1 MIRIVTDSSADIPDD
16 LLERHR
22 VEVVPLTIRFGA
34 EEYVDRR
41 DLDAHRFWEKL
52 VAGPSLPETAA
63 PSAGAFL
70 ETYRRLG
77 SEGAGGVVVV
87 SISSEMSATYQSA
100 VIAAEQ
106 VVGEVPVRVV
116 DSRAVSMMLGLQVL
130 AAADAAE
137 AGAGL
142 DEVASTAAAAGSAT
156 GLFATLDTLEF
167 LRRGGRIGGAQA
179 LIGALLDVKPL
190 ITIADGVVQAAGRV
204 RTRSRALAA
213 VAGELSRLAPRIR
226 ALAVLHGATPD
237 LDRFE
242 ALVREVVPGVEPIV
256 AELGAVVGTHAGP
269 GVAGVAYRLG

>member
-1 MIRIVTDSSADIPDD
+1 MIRIVTDSSADIPDE
-16 LLERHR
+16 LLDRHR
-22 VEVVPLTIRFGA
+22 IEVVPLTIRFGSD
-34 EEYVDRR
+34 EFVDRR
-41 DLDAHRFWEKL
+41 DLDSHRFWEKL
-52 VAGPSLPETAA
+52 VAGPALPETAA

-70 ETYRRLG
+70 DTYRRMAA
-77 SEGAGGVVVV
+77 EGAEGVVAVC
-87 SISSEMSATYQSA
+87 ISSDMSATYQSA

-106 VVGEVPVRVV
+106 VAGDVAVRVV

-130 AAADAAE
+130 AAAEGAE
-137 AGAGL
+137 TGATL
-142 DEVASTAAAAGSAT
+142 DEVASRAVTAGSNT

-179 LIGALLDVKPL
+179 LIGGLLDVKPL

-213 VAGELSRLAPRIR
+213 LTAEVARRAPRIR
-226 ALAVLHGATPD
+226 ALAVLHGATTD

-242 ALVREVVPGVEPIV
+242 ALVREAAPGVDPIV

-269 GVAGVAYRLG
+269 GVAGVAYRLS